1 VSGRGI
7 KVSMAGWK
15 GRPKKQPVTDEKSGD
30 LSVTEVL
37 QDAKMGL
44 EVRERDAMTLEL
56 QAGREVMMTL
66 I

>member
-7 KVSMAGWK
+7 KGVDG
-15 GRPKKQPVTDEKSGD
+15 GVERPPKKQPVTDEKSGD

-56 QAGREVMMTL
+56 QAEER
-66 I
+66 